1 MKVERPNY
9 YLMTNFHLIQC
20 SYILLQL
27 FGPVLSGFERNI
39 EKKFQP
45 NEVKILPEN
54 FFYHFSTNTVSLSQT
69 MMKITTGCLNLVT
82 TTIT

>member
-1 MKVERPNY
+1 M
-9 YLMTNFHLIQC
+9 
-20 SYILLQL
+20 LLQL
-27 FGPVLSGFERNI
+27 FGPVLIGFERNI

-54 FFYHFSTNTVSLSQT
+54 FFYHFSTNAVSLSQT
-69 MMKITTGCLNLVT
+69 IMKITTGCLNLVT